1 MSINFEELDYRRT
14 HLGEL
19 ILRRRRVPSLGRR
32 EVFEVK
38 LDDAFLMSSLF
49 TTGEIAL
56 AELGLAGLD
65 TVQLDV
71 VVGGLGLGYTAGA
84 TLDHPVV
91 RSVLVIEALAEVIDW
106 HQRGLVPLGVKVTAD
121 QRCRLINGDFFAL
134 VNSPGQGFDPQTPGR
149 RFHAILL
156 DIDHSPRHLLHPDHD
171 AFYKPAGLRHLT
183 TYLHPGGAFALWS
196 NDPPDDDFLVAL
208 NSTFAATQAHIVT
221 FHNPLQNCEA
231 ACTVYV
237 ARTAT
242 VAA

>member
-19 ILRRRRVPSLGRR
+19 ILRRRRVPSLEDT

-38 LDDAFLMSSLF
+38 LGDAFLMSSLF
-49 TTGEIAL
+49 NTGEIAL

-65 TVQLDV
+65 TAQLDV

-84 TLDHPVV
+84 ALDHPTV

-106 HQRGLVPLGVKVTAD
+106 HQRGLVPLGAKLTTD

-134 VNSPGQGFDPQTPGR
+134 ANSPGQGFDPQIPGR

-156 DIDHSPRHLLHPDHD
+156 DIDHSPRNLLHPDHG
-171 AFYKPAGLRHLT
+171 AFYEPTGLRHLT
-183 TYLHPGGAFALWS
+183 TYLHPSGVFALWS
-196 NDPPDDDFLVAL
+196 NDPPDDDFLEVL
-208 NSTFAATQAHIVT
+208 DSTFAASQVHVVM
-221 FHNPLQNCEA
+221 FHNPLMNCEA
-231 ACTVYV
+231 ASTVYI
-237 ARTAT
+237 AHTA
-242 VAA
+242 AAEA